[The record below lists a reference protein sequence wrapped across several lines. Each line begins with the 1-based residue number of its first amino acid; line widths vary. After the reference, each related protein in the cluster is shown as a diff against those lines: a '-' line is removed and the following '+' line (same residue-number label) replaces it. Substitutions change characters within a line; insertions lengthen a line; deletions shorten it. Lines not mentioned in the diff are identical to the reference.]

1 MEWLRVEEGAMMYN
15 DVPPAD
21 YSSVGERIRQVRKEN
36 GLTQKE
42 FAKRIK
48 SSLDMVSKTEL
59 GKITPSSHW
68 LETVSKEFGVSMQ
81 YLLSGVEED
90 GKKAEI
96 TVDRIDTFMR
106 ENEAARVAVLE
117 AINSGNEDIWRMLG
131 QLVREQ
137 NQG

>member
-1 MEWLRVEEGAMMYN
+1 MTYN

-42 FAKRIK
+42 FAKRIN

-68 LETVSKEFGVSMQ
+68 LEKVSKEYGVSMRF
-81 YLLSGVEED
+81 LLSGVEED
-90 GKKAEI
+90 GEKAEI
-96 TVDRIDTFMR
+96 TVERIAAFMR
-106 ENEAARVAVLE
+106 ENKAARDAVLE
-117 AINSGNEDIWRMLG
+117 AINFGNEDIWRMLG

>member
-1 MEWLRVEEGAMMYN
+1 MYN
-15 DVPPAD
+15 DVLPAD
-21 YSSVGERIRQVRKEN
+21 YSSVGERVRQVRKEN
-36 GLTQKE
+36 GLTQKK
-42 FAKRIK
+42 FAERIK

-68 LETVSKEFGVSMQ
+68 LEKVSKEFGVSML

-96 TVDRIDTFMR
+96 TIDRLDTFMR
-106 ENEAARVAVLE
+106 KNEAARVAVLE
-117 AINSGNEDIWRMLG
+117 AINSGNEDIWRMLE